1 MKKRVLLSFLLIL
14 CGAVVFFCQE
24 VIEEIVV
31 IVNDEIITLS
41 QVKEQDELLRQMLR
55 MQFQGEQYQSEYE
68 RRRRNLLN
76 EMIVESLL
84 LQEAR
89 RKEINVDEQMKLY
102 IENMKKENDIESDAE
117 LFQIMRQQGAD
128 PEEWR
133 KQLRESIMK
142 EGVIFTEVNRNIVV
156 DDSEVVGYYKVHSK
170 EFKVIPEY
178 KLKAISISAEL
189 KSEEEVEAKKRE
201 ISEKIASGQDLA
213 ALASEY
219 SDGPE
224 KEKQGDLGTYK
235 KGELEKNL
243 EQAVEKLKV
252 GEITP
257 WLKMRN
263 GWILLKLEE
272 KKEERVKTYEEARK
286 EIEQQLFAEIY
297 QKKLNE
303 FLNKLREQSYIK
315 ILKPN
320 PLDIK

>member
-31 IVNDEIITLS
+31 IVNDDIITLS

-55 MQFQGEQYQSEYE
+55 MRFQGEQYQREFE
-68 RRRRNLLN
+68 RRRKNLLN
-76 EMIVESLL
+76 EMIVERLL
-84 LQEAR
+84 LQEAL
-89 RKEINVDEQMKLY
+89 RKEINVDEQMKLH

-117 LFQIMRQQGAD
+117 LFQIMRQQGTD

-156 DDSEVVGYYKVHSK
+156 DDSEVVSYYKVHSK

-178 KLKAISISAEL
+178 NLKAISISAEL

-235 KGELEKNL
+235 KGELEKSL

-263 GWILLKLEE
+263 GWILLKLVE

-303 FLNKLREQSYIK
+303 FLNKLREKSYIN